1 MHRSGVDQSF
11 LCRAR
16 SISDPSS
23 RHHPIAMQPWPML
36 LASAS
41 TRSSALM
48 FAIKVCARFTFWQQP
63 EQILL

>member
-11 LCRAR
+11 LRRAR

-23 RHHPIAMQPWPML
+23 RHHPIALQPWKML
-36 LASAS
+36 RASAS

-48 FAIKVCARFTFWQQP
+48 FAMKVCARFTFWQQLD
-63 EQILL
+63 QILL